1 MSILAHDMVTASS
14 VITLR
19 KMISGFHVWR
29 VAGRVWVAMSLA
41 AVMATV
47 LVTEVVQG
55 LGLSAVSGGKV
66 ATSRELSFAGLYFS
80 LPGVLLH
87 MDD

>member
-1 MSILAHDMVTASS
+1 
-14 VITLR
+14 
-19 KMISGFHVWR
+19 MISGWGRGFSVWGST
-29 VAGRVWVAMSLA
+29 GRVWVAMSLA